1 MKEQFQDKFWHGEG
15 GEWEFPRSPVW
26 ICFVS
31 PHKSLSHLVFSFPCC
46 WSKDGL
52 EKYHLPSST
61 YSLGDKKWRL
71 REVGCSGEFNKT
83 RDFRGFPSWWPPIQ
97 RVEELKAKHP
107 ALQTSSEKPEMKKNP
122 KMQTRGKQREEL
134 KETKRNDLRQLF

>member
-1 MKEQFQDKFWHGEG
+1 MNLQ
-15 GEWEFPRSPVW
+15 
-26 ICFVS
+26 
-31 PHKSLSHLVFSFPCC
+31 
-46 WSKDGL
+46 
-52 EKYHLPSST
+52 KYHLRSST

-97 RVEELKAKHP
+97 RVCKHP
-107 ALQTSSEKPEMKKNP
+107 ALQTSSKKPEMKKNP

-134 KETKRNDLRQLF
+134 KEAKRNYLRQLF